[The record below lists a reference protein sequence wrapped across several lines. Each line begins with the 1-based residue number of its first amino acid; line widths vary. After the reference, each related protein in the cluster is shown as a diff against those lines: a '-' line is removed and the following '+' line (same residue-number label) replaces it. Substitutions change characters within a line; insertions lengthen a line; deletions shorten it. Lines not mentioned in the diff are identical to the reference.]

1 MRKYTYTLKEERKY
15 RVGIDAESEKEADEI
30 LEDIGVEEMKK
41 NLMEITS
48 FEVINVEK
56 GDFAWGDDIKHG
68 WISDARTQAIHT
80 TDDIERKW
88 QYQE

>member
-15 RVGIDAESEKEADEI
+15 RVEIDAESEQEADEI

-48 FEVINVEK
+48 FDVISVLK
-56 GDFAWGDDIKHG
+56 GDSFETPKKKVAKKK
-68 WISDARTQAIHT
+68 T
-80 TDDIERKW
+80 TKKTKK
-88 QYQE
+88 

>member
-15 RVGIDAESEKEADEI
+15 RVEIDAESEQEADEI

-48 FEVINVEK
+48 FDVISVLK
-56 GDFAWGDDIKHG
+56 GDSFEVPKKKVAKKK
-68 WISDARTQAIHT
+68 T
-80 TDDIERKW
+80 TKKTKK
-88 QYQE
+88 

>member
-56 GDFAWGDDIKHG
+56 GD
-68 WISDARTQAIHT
+68 ISEAPKKKVAKKKT
-80 TDDIERKW
+80 TKKAKK
-88 QYQE
+88 

>member
-56 GDFAWGDDIKHG
+56 GDFFEAPQKKV
-68 WISDARTQAIHT
+68 TKKKT
-80 TDDIERKW
+80 TKKAKK
-88 QYQE
+88 

>member
-15 RVGIDAESEKEADEI
+15 VVGIDAESEQEADEI

-48 FEVINVEK
+48 FDVVSVEK
-56 GDFAWGDDIKHG
+56 GDFFEAPKKKRV
-68 WISDARTQAIHT
+68 AKKKT
-80 TDDIERKW
+80 TKKTKK
-88 QYQE
+88 

>member
-15 RVGIDAESEKEADEI
+15 RVEIDAESEKEADEI

-41 NLMEITS
+41 NLMERTS

-56 GDFAWGDDIKHG
+56 GDIFEAPKKKV
-68 WISDARTQAIHT
+68 AKKKT
-80 TDDIERKW
+80 TKKAKK
-88 QYQE
+88 

>member
-56 GDFAWGDDIKHG
+56 GDIFEAPKKK
-68 WISDARTQAIHT
+68 T
-80 TDDIERKW
+80 TKKAKK
-88 QYQE
+88 

>member
-56 GDFAWGDDIKHG
+56 GDIFEEPKKKV
-68 WISDARTQAIHT
+68 TKKKT
-80 TDDIERKW
+80 TKKAKK
-88 QYQE
+88 

>member
-15 RVGIDAESEKEADEI
+15 RVEIDAESEKEADEI

-56 GDFAWGDDIKHG
+56 GDFLEAPKKKV
-68 WISDARTQAIHT
+68 TKKKT
-80 TDDIERKW
+80 TKKAKK
-88 QYQE
+88 

>member
-56 GDFAWGDDIKHG
+56 GDIFEAPNKK
-68 WISDARTQAIHT
+68 T
-80 TDDIERKW
+80 TKKAKK
-88 QYQE
+88 

>member
-15 RVGIDAESEKEADEI
+15 VVGIDAESEQEADEI

-48 FEVINVEK
+48 FDVVSVDK
-56 GDFAWGDDIKHG
+56 VDFFEAPKKKRV
-68 WISDARTQAIHT
+68 AKKKT
-80 TDDIERKW
+80 TKKTKK
-88 QYQE
+88 

>member
-41 NLMEITS
+41 NLMEIAS
-48 FEVINVEK
+48 FEVISVLK
-56 GDFAWGDDIKHG
+56 GDFFEAPKKK
-68 WISDARTQAIHT
+68 T
-80 TDDIERKW
+80 TKKAKK
-88 QYQE
+88 

>member
-15 RVGIDAESEKEADEI
+15 RVGIDAESEQEAAEI

-48 FEVINVEK
+48 FEVISVLK
-56 GDFAWGDDIKHG
+56 GDFFEAPKKK
-68 WISDARTQAIHT
+68 AKKKT
-80 TDDIERKW
+80 TKKTKK
-88 QYQE
+88 